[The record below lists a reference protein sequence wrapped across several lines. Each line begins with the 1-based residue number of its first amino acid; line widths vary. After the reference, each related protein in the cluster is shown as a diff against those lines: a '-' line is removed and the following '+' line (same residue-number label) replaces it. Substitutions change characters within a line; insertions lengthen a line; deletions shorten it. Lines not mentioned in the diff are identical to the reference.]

1 MKQHA
6 TAALRILGQ
15 IRSLTDVTPSIVH
28 HHEHFDGSGYPD
40 GLAAEEIPIA
50 SRILLVT
57 DAFDVMTND
66 RPYRTAM
73 SVKAAVEELTRN
85 KGSQFDPDVVDAFL
99 RVLIRDGAR
108 PPHSDPSVA
117 ADELILR

>member
-1 MKQHA
+1 MKQHP

-40 GLAAEEIPIA
+40 GLAGEKIPIA

-57 DAFDVMTND
+57 DAFDAMTND
-66 RPYRTAM
+66 RSYRKAM
-73 SVKAAVEELTRN
+73 PVKAAVEELTHN
-85 KGSQFDPDVVDAFL
+85 KGGQFDPAVVDAFL
-99 RVLIRDGAR
+99 RVLVRDGAHQPR
-108 PPHSDPSVA
+108 PDSSA
-117 ADELILR
+117 AAEELTLR